1 MLLHLKQQKVVKELK
16 LKYSQLMLLQLKQQK
31 VKKELKSK

>member
-1 MLLHLKQQKVVKELK
+1 MLLQLKQQKVEKELK
-16 LKYSQLMLLQLKQQK
+16 LKYSQLMLLQLKQQE

>member
-1 MLLHLKQQKVVKELK
+1 MLLQLKQQKVEKELK
-16 LKYSQLMLLQLKQQK
+16 LKYSQLLLQLKQQK

>member
-1 MLLHLKQQKVVKELK
+1 MLLQLKQQKVEELK

>member
-1 MLLHLKQQKVVKELK
+1 MLLQLKQQKVEKELK
-16 LKYSQLMLLQLKQQK
+16 LKYSQWMLLQLKQQK

>member
-1 MLLHLKQQKVVKELK
+1 MLLQLKQQKVEKELK

>member
-1 MLLHLKQQKVVKELK
+1 MLLQLKQQKVEKELK
-16 LKYSQLMLLQLKQQK
+16 FKYSQLMLLQLKQQK